1 MMKKLKCIMAVPRTT
16 HVVTDVTIGEI
27 YEQYPDYDDC
37 DDYYVKDN
45 TGNYRYY
52 DKWFFEVVS

>member
-1 MMKKLKCIMAVPRTT
+1 MAVPRTT
-16 HVVTDVTIGEI
+16 HVVTDVTLGKI